1 MVVGEAV
8 RWWAMEWAQG
18 MRQCVEDEGSVVGVD
33 GGGKVSLW
41 FGAMATVADP
51 TTMSKMGE
59 DDEVRA

>member
-1 MVVGEAV
+1 MVGNGMGAGDEAMRRRRRV
-8 RWWAMEWAQG
+8 SSRRW
-18 MRQCVEDEGSVVGVD
+18 VGVD